1 MDPEARSR
9 LLIEHMAEALVVCE
23 LVRDATGR
31 PVDYRL
37 EEVNPAFERL
47 VGVSR
52 AEALGRLHSE
62 VLDPADDAWLE
73 HYPRVVASGQPDRFE
88 HDSTSTGRWFDVRV
102 FPMAG
107 DRFIVLF
114 NDITAQKQSDERLRR
129 AADRH
134 GFLLRLADA
143 LRSLADPEEVQ
154 ATATRLLAQH
164 LGVDHIVLEEALA
177 GPWEAR
183 PGPDHGLPGT
193 PAQAWTPEEI
203 ELIREVAD
211 RTWSAVAR
219 ARAEAALRASEEEH
233 RTLFAAMDQGVHI
246 CELLRDE
253 EGRAVDFRF
262 LSVNPAHER
271 QTGIPAGRLV
281 GRTLFELTPGIG
293 EAWLDAAARAVET
306 GQTVKAQDYSAP
318 LGRWFDVAFVP
329 RGGDRFAAFFENT
342 TARKTLEVDL
352 ARLLDQEHRARMEA
366 ESATRLRDEF
376 LAIVSHELRTPL
388 AAILLWSR
396 LLASGRIP
404 GREREAMAI
413 IERNA
418 EAQRLLI
425 EDLLDASRMIA
436 GQVTLE
442 ALPRD
447 LVPLVAEAV
456 EAMRP
461 AALEREVGLELT
473 VGADAPTPGADPGQ
487 AGDAGQADQAGEPT
501 AVAAGPPIAAVDD
514 QRLAQVL
521 RNLIDNALRYSER
534 GGTVRIRVAREG
546 DRALVEVRDTGRGIE
561 PALLP
566 HVFDRFRRGDDSGES
581 HEGGLGLGLSIAHE
595 LVQLHGGTIE
605 AASGGRGAGATFTV
619 RLPIVEATTAADEPY
634 RTGSPGGRPGHRR
647 VIDGPGAA
655 TARAP
660 RLRGQ
665 RILVVEDDPDTLAAL
680 RVVLESEGAAV
691 TIAATGADALARLAG
706 AEARFEAL
714 VSDLALPGEDGLA
727 LVGRVRA
734 AEATGRRGAAG
745 ARTRLRTV
753 ALSAIATEEQRQ
765 RALRAGFDAWLARPV
780 DETELLA
787 ALRPSH
793 RPGRGKRPG

>member
-9 LLIEHMAEALVVCE
+9 LLIEHMAEALAVCE
-23 LVRDATGR
+23 LVRDETGR
-31 PVDYRL
+31 PVDCRL

-47 VGVSR
+47 VGVAR
-52 AEALGRLHSE
+52 ADALGRLRSE

-73 HYPRVVASGQPDRFE
+73 HYPRVVESGQPDRFE
-88 HDSTSTGRWFDVRV
+88 HDSASTGRWFDVRV

-154 ATATRLLAQH
+154 ATASRLLAQH
-164 LGVDHIVLEEALA
+164 LGVDRVALVETHA
-177 GPWEAR
+177 DQGDGHPET
-183 PGPDHGLPGT
+183 DHGVPCVPGVPGVPGT
-193 PAQAWTPEEI
+193 PARAWTNEEI

-253 EGRAVDFRF
+253 AGRAVDFRF

-293 EAWLDAAARAVET
+293 EAWLDAAASAVET

-461 AALEREVGLELT
+461 AAVEREVGLELT
-473 VGADAPTPGADPGQ
+473 VGADAPAPGADPGGP
-487 AGDAGQADQAGEPT
+487 GDPAETP
-501 AVAAGPPIAAVDD
+501 AGPPIAAVDD

-619 RLPIVEATTAADEPY
+619 RLPVVEATTAADEPR

-691 TIAATGADALARLAG
+691 TVAATGADALARLAG
-706 AEARFEAL
+706 AEARFEAM

-734 AEATGRRGAAG
+734 AEATGAEGAVG

-787 ALRPSH
+787 ALRPTN
-793 RPGRGKRPG
+793 RPGRGSRPG